1 MTTINSNSKFKI
13 RERLDKGVNVLLA
26 LSIFIAFATL
36 IALIFDILSDGW
48 EWFDW
53 QFINSFPSRK
63 PEIAGI
69 KAAFFGTIWVM
80 SITALLSIPIGVCT
94 ALYLEMFAE
103 DTRFNRFIKLNI
115 SNLAGVPSIIYGI
128 IGMAIFVEFFQMG
141 RVILAGSLT
150 MTLLILPIIIIASQ
164 ESIKQVP
171 SYYMDAALALG
182 STKWQAVI
190 KVILPQAIPGI
201 VSGFI
206 LAMSRA
212 IGESAPMIAI
222 SALVY
227 LTFLP
232 SSPLDRFTVMPIQI
246 YNWISQ
252 PQDDFR
258 GLAAAGIIL
267 LLIMLLSL
275 NSFAIF
281 LRDYFQRRN

>member
-1 MTTINSNSKFKI
+1 MQAEKRNFKKRDRI
-13 RERLDKGVNVLLA
+13 DNIVNYLLFF
-26 LSIFIAFATL
+26 SIVIAFATL
-36 IALIFDILSDGW
+36 AALIFDILSDGSD
-48 EWFDW
+48 WFDW
-53 QFINSFPSRK
+53 QFFNSYPSRK

-69 KAAFFGTIWVM
+69 KAAFYGTVWVM
-80 SITALLSIPIGVCT
+80 SITALLSIPIGIST
-94 ALYLEMFAE
+94 ALYLEMFA
-103 DTRFNRFIKLNI
+103 DDSRFNRFIKINI

-141 RVILAGSLT
+141 RVILAGALT

-164 ESIKQVP
+164 EAIKQVP
-171 SYYMDAALALG
+171 GYYMDAALALG
-182 STKWQAVI
+182 STKWQAVVKI
-190 KVILPQAIPGI
+190 ILPQSIPGI

-227 LTFLP
+227 ITFLP
-232 SSPLDRFTVMPIQI
+232 EGPMDRFTVMPIQI

-252 PQDDFR
+252 PQDGFR

-275 NSFAIF
+275 NSLAIF
-281 LRDYFQRRN
+281 LRDYFQKRN

>member
-1 MTTINSNSKFKI
+1 MSTENTNFKKRDRI
-13 RERLDKGVNVLLA
+13 DYMVNYLLFF
-26 LSIFIAFATL
+26 SVIIAFLTL
-36 IALIFDILSDGW
+36 ISLIFDIFNDGW
-48 EWFDW
+48 DWFDW
-53 QFINSFPSRK
+53 QFFNSFPSRK

-69 KAAFFGTIWVM
+69 KAAFYGTVWVM
-80 SITALLSIPIGVCT
+80 SITALLSIPIGIST
-94 ALYLEMFAE
+94 ALYLEMFA
-103 DTRFNRFIKLNI
+103 DDSRFNRFIKINI

-128 IGMAIFVEFFQMG
+128 IGMAVFVEFFQMG
-141 RVILAGSLT
+141 RVILAGALT

-164 ESIKQVP
+164 EAIKQVP
-171 SYYMDAALALG
+171 GYYMDAALALG
-182 STKWQAVI
+182 ATKWQAVV
-190 KVILPQAIPGI
+190 KVILPQSIPGI

-227 LTFLP
+227 ITFLP
-232 SSPLDRFTVMPIQI
+232 EGPLDRFTVMPIQI

-252 PQDDFR
+252 PQDGFR

-275 NSFAIF
+275 NSLAIF

>member
-1 MTTINSNSKFKI
+1 MNNNSSNFKI
-13 RERLDKGVNVLLA
+13 REITDKLINYLLFF
-26 LSIFIAFATL
+26 SIIIAFITL
-36 IALIFDILSDGW
+36 ISLIVDIFSDGLM
-48 EWFDW
+48 WFDL
-53 QFINSFPSRK
+53 QFFNSFPSRK
-63 PEIAGI
+63 PELAGI
-69 KAAFFGTIWVM
+69 KAAFYGTIWVM
-80 SITALLSIPIGVCT
+80 SITAILSIPIGVAT
-94 ALYLEMFAE
+94 ALYLEMFA
-103 DTRFNRFIKLNI
+103 DDSKFNRFIKVNI

-141 RVILAGSLT
+141 RIILAGALT

-164 ESIKQVP
+164 EAIKQVP

-182 STKWQAVI
+182 ATKWQAVV
-190 KVILPQAIPGI
+190 KVVLPQSIPGI

-227 LTFLP
+227 ITFLP
-232 SSPLDRFTVMPIQI
+232 SGPLDRFTVMPIQI

-252 PQDDFR
+252 PQDGFR

-275 NSFAIF
+275 NSIAIF
-281 LRDYFQRRN
+281 LRDYFQKRS

>member
-1 MTTINSNSKFKI
+1 MTTANSDTKFKL
-13 RERLDKGVNVLLA
+13 RERIDKIVNLFLGF
-26 LSIFIAFATL
+26 SILIAFGTL
-36 IALIFDILSDGW
+36 FALVFDILNDGW
-48 EWFDW
+48 KWFDW
-53 QFINSFPSRK
+53 QFINSYPSRK

-69 KAAFFGTIWVM
+69 KAALFGTVWVM

-128 IGMAIFVEFFQMG
+128 IGMAVFVEFFQMG

-164 ESIKQVP
+164 EAIKQVP
-171 SYYMDAALALG
+171 SYYLDAALALG

-190 KVILPQAIPGI
+190 KVIIPQAIPGI

-232 SSPLDRFTVMPIQI
+232 SGPLDRFTVMPIQI
-246 YNWISQ
+246 YNWVSQ

-275 NSFAIF
+275 NSFDIF
-281 LRDYFQRRN
+281 LRDYFQKRN

>member
-1 MTTINSNSKFKI
+1 MNNNSSNFKI
-13 RERLDKGVNVLLA
+13 REITDKLINYLLFF
-26 LSIFIAFATL
+26 SIIIAFITL
-36 IALIFDILSDGW
+36 ISLIVDIFSDGLM
-48 EWFDW
+48 WFDL
-53 QFINSFPSRK
+53 QFFNSFPSRK
-63 PEIAGI
+63 PELAGI
-69 KAAFFGTIWVM
+69 KAAFYGTIWVM
-80 SITALLSIPIGVCT
+80 SITAILSIPIGVAT
-94 ALYLEMFAE
+94 ALYLEMFA
-103 DTRFNRFIKLNI
+103 DDSKFNRFIKVNI

-141 RVILAGSLT
+141 RIILAGALT

-164 ESIKQVP
+164 EAIKQVP

-182 STKWQAVI
+182 ATRWQAVV
-190 KVILPQAIPGI
+190 KVVLPQSIPGI

-227 LTFLP
+227 ITFLP
-232 SSPLDRFTVMPIQI
+232 SGPLDRFTVMPIQI

-252 PQDDFR
+252 PQDGFR

-275 NSFAIF
+275 NSIAIF
-281 LRDYFQRRN
+281 LRDYFQKRS